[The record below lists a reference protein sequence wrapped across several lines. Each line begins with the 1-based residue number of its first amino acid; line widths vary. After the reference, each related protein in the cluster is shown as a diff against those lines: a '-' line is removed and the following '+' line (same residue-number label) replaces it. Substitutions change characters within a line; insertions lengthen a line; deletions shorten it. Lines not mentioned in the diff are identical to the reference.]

1 MPSER
6 HKSNCRFVAARIR
19 LGVPRA
25 DGRRVGERD
34 RQVHF
39 VSLPDDRPAPLV
51 LKTLCGDPLARDV
64 TELLDHIA
72 GMPCVRC
79 LAHVPDAA
87 RPPHEHRRSA

>member
-1 MPSER
+1 MSSER
-6 HKSNCRFVAARIR
+6 HKTSRHFVAARIR

-34 RQVHF
+34 RQVHL
-39 VSLPDDRPAPLV
+39 VALPDDRPAPPV
-51 LKTLCGDPLARDV
+51 LRTLCGDPLAREV

-79 LAHVPDAA
+79 LAYVQEAGGPA
-87 RPPHEHRRSA
+87 RENRRSA

>member
-6 HKSNCRFVAARIR
+6 PETSRHFVAARIR

-34 RQVHF
+34 RQVHL
-39 VSLPDDRPAPLV
+39 VPLPADRPAPLV
-51 LKTLCGDPLARDV
+51 LRTLCGDPLAREV

-79 LAHVPDAA
+79 LAHVPDAG
-87 RPPHEHRRSA
+87 